1 MIIIGDYVINKD
13 EVIMIYNDKN
23 MDLQDGVRIVFKDKN
38 IKDIFL
44 IDYDIDD
51 IQLRGDLYEQD
62 IPRLFTERST
72 I

>member
-1 MIIIGDYVINKD
+1 MIIIGDYVINKN
-13 EVIMIYNDKN
+13 EIIMIYNDKN
-23 MDLQDGVRIVFKDKN
+23 MDLQDGVRIIFKDKN

-62 IPRLFTERST
+62 IPRLFTKKFEE
-72 I
+72 

>member
-1 MIIIGDYVINKD
+1 MIIIGDYVINKN
-13 EVIMIYNDKN
+13 EIIMIYNDKN
-23 MDLQDGVRIVFKDKN
+23 MDLQDGVRIVFKDRN

-51 IQLRGDLYEQD
+51 IQLRGDLYEKD
-62 IPRLFTERST
+62 IPRLFTGRSA

>member
-13 EVIMIYNDKN
+13 EIIMIYNDKN

-51 IQLRGDLYEQD
+51 IQLRGDLYEQN

>member
-1 MIIIGDYVINKD
+1 MIIIGNYVINKD
-13 EVIMIYNDKN
+13 EIIMIYNDKN
-23 MDLQDGVRIVFKDKN
+23 MDLQDGIRIVFKDKN

-51 IQLRGDLYEQD
+51 IQLRGDLYEQN
-62 IPRLFTERST
+62 ISRLFAERST